1 MNSNN
6 ARQWQQYS
14 AQTQRDNQRK
24 VVVKVRSKNW
34 LTKGEKVIY
43 AFLATALLGIGIFIV
58 SYASSVDT
66 LNRDVQSLEQD
77 IQQQTAKNDELLGE
91 VRELSKSERITSI
104 AKENGLKIQDAKV
117 KRAVE

>member
-1 MNSNN
+1 MNTNN

-43 AFLATALLGIGIFIV
+43 ACLATALLARGNLIV
-58 SYASSVDT
+58 SYASSVNT
-66 LNRDVQSLEQD
+66 LKRHVQAREQD
-77 IQQQTAKNDELLGE
+77 TQKQRAKHDELLGD
-91 VRELSKSERITSI
+91 VRELGRAERITRI
-104 AKENGLKIQDAKV
+104 AREDGLKRQ
-117 KRAVE
+117 

>member
-1 MNSNN
+1 MNTNN

-43 AFLATALLGIGIFIV
+43 AFLATALVGIGIFIV

-66 LNRDVQSLEQD
+66 LDRDVQSLEQD
-77 IQQQTAKNDELLGE
+77 IQKQTAQNDELPGE
-91 VRELSKSERITSI
+91 VGELSKSERITSM
-104 AKENGLKIQDAKV
+104 AAENGLKIQAGKV
-117 KRAVE
+117 TGA

>member
-1 MNSNN
+1 MNTNN

-24 VVVKVRSKNW
+24 FVVKVRSKNW

-43 AFLATALLGIGIFIV
+43 AFLATVLLVIGILIV

-66 LNRDVQSLEQD
+66 LNLDVQSLEQD
-77 IQQQTAKNDELLGE
+77 IKNQTAKNNKLLGE
-91 VRELSKSERITSI
+91 VRELNKS
-104 AKENGLKIQDAKV
+104 
-117 KRAVE
+117 

>member
-1 MNSNN
+1 MNTNN
-6 ARQWQQYS
+6 ARRWQQYS

-43 AFLATALLGIGIFIV
+43 AFLATALLGIAIFID
-58 SYASSVDT
+58 SYASSVNT

-77 IQQQTAKNDELLGE
+77 IQKQTAKNDELLVE
-91 VRELSKSERITSI
+91 VRELSKSKRIKSF
-104 AKENGLKIQDAKV
+104 AKENGLKIQDSKV
-117 KRAVE
+117 KHAVE